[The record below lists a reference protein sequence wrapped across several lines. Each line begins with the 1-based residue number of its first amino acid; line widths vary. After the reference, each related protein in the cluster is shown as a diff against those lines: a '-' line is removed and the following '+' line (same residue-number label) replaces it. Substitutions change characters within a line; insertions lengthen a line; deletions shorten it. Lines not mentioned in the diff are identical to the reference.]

1 MPEDQRKQVAM
12 VTRSALIVAVL
23 ISIILTAV
31 IVGSIVFAWQNSEV
45 TKDDLFRHEL
55 LKTETDS
62 LQDQMDIVNQ
72 QAQ

>member
-1 MPEDQRKQVAM
+1 MPENQRKQVAM